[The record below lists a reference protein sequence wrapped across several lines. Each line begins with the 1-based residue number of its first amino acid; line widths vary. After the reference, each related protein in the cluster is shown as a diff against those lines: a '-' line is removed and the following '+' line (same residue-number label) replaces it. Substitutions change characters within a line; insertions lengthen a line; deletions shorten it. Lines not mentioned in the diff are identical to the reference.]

1 MSGTTRDGGSGD
13 VRPEESL
20 PVALEEEMRR
30 SYLDYAMSVIV
41 ARALPDA
48 RDGLKPV
55 HRRILYAMHES
66 GFTADKPY
74 RKSARVVGEVMGK
87 YHPHGDSAIYDA
99 MVRMAQPF
107 SLRVPL
113 IDGQGN
119 FGSMDGDPPAAMRYT
134 ESRLAKSATALLE
147 GIDEDTVDFQP
158 NYDESDSEP
167 RVLPAAFPNLLVNGA
182 NGIAVGMATN
192 IPTHN
197 PGEVIDATL
206 ALIADPAMPLEEL
219 MRIMPGPDFP
229 TGGLILGR
237 SGIRAAFETG
247 RGSIPLRARCE
258 IEEMRG
264 GRQCIAVSEVPYQ
277 VNKASLLERI
287 AELVRAK
294 QVEGISDLRDES
306 DRDGLRIVIELKRDA
321 TAEVVLNQLYRMTQL
336 QTSFAVNFLALDD
349 GRPRQMGL
357 RDALLAFIRFREE
370 VIFRRSRH
378 RLAKARERGHL
389 LIGLAIAVANIDEVI
404 RLIRASRDPAE
415 ARAAL
420 MARDWAAGDVG
431 ALLALVEDAG
441 NAVSS
446 GGTVR
451 LTDAQARGILALTLQ
466 RLTGLE
472 RDKIAQELEEVGARI
487 RELLEILGSRPR
499 RLEVMAEEL
508 RAVRAQIASP
518 RLTEI
523 VEGVADLDDESLIEP
538 GLMVVTL
545 TRDGYV
551 KRTPLDTFRAQHRG
565 GRGRSAA
572 ATRQDDLVV
581 RSFIAHTHQ
590 WVLFFTSRGIAFR
603 EKVWQLPE
611 GGAQGKGRS
620 LRQVLQLQADERV
633 TAVLPLP
640 QDESLWEGLHLVF
653 ATADGNVRRNRLS
666 DFRNVRAAGLIAMRL
681 DEGDEL
687 IGVQTCREGDD
698 VLLATRK
705 GRVIRFTAAA
715 DQLRVFAGRDSSG
728 VRGIRLA
735 AAGDRVIA
743 LSVLRHVEA
752 SVAERATYLR
762 GAAQRRR
769 AAGEDVEA
777 NGSGLASGL
786 AEEGEEASA
795 EVQMSPER
803 TAELEGAE
811 EIIFTVTDGGF
822 GKRSSA
828 YEYRV
833 TGRGGQGIAGIELRP
848 RNGREVVA
856 TFPVRPGDDV
866 MLVTDSGRLIRLP
879 AEQVRITGRQA
890 MGVTLL
896 RLDDGERVTSC
907 FPVLDGDGDNGQ
919 EGTAVPAAEGVA
931 ADGVVDGSEEAP

>member
-1 MSGTTRDGGSGD
+1 
-13 VRPEESL
+13 
-20 PVALEEEMRR
+20 
-30 SYLDYAMSVIV
+30 
-41 ARALPDA
+41 
-48 RDGLKPV
+48 
-55 HRRILYAMHES
+55 
-66 GFTADKPY
+66 
-74 RKSARVVGEVMGK
+74 
-87 YHPHGDSAIYDA
+87 
-99 MVRMAQPF
+99 
-107 SLRVPL
+107 
-113 IDGQGN
+113 
-119 FGSMDGDPPAAMRYT
+119 
-134 ESRLAKSATALLE
+134 
-147 GIDEDTVDFQP
+147 
-158 NYDESDSEP
+158 
-167 RVLPAAFPNLLVNGA
+167 
-182 NGIAVGMATN
+182 
-192 IPTHN
+192 
-197 PGEVIDATL
+197 
-206 ALIADPAMPLEEL
+206 
-219 MRIMPGPDFP
+219 
-229 TGGLILGR
+229 
-237 SGIRAAFETG
+237 
-247 RGSIPLRARCE
+247 
-258 IEEMRG
+258 
-264 GRQCIAVSEVPYQ
+264 
-277 VNKASLLERI
+277 
-287 AELVRAK
+287 
-294 QVEGISDLRDES
+294 
-306 DRDGLRIVIELKRDA
+306 
-321 TAEVVLNQLYRMTQL
+321 VLNQLYRMTQL

-357 RDALLAFIRFREE
+357 RDALLAFVRFREE
-370 VIFRRSRH
+370 VILRRSRF

-420 MARDWAAGDVG
+420 MARHWPAGDVG

-441 NAVSS
+441 NAVTPEN
-446 GGTVR
+446 TVR

-472 RDKIAQELEEVGARI
+472 RDKIAAELEEVAGRI
-487 RELLEILGSRPR
+487 RELLEILGSHPR
-499 RLEVMAEEL
+499 RMEVMAEEL

-518 RLTEI
+518 RLTQI
-523 VEGVADLDDESLIEP
+523 VEGIADLDDESLIEP
-538 GLMVVTL
+538 GMMVVTL

-590 WVLFFTSRGIAFR
+590 WVLFFTSRGVAFR

-620 LRQVLQLQADERV
+620 LRQVLQLREDERV

-640 QDESLWEGLHLVF
+640 QDESLWDGLHLVF
-653 ATADGNVRRNRLS
+653 ATASGNVRRNRLS

-735 AAGDRVIA
+735 AGGDRVIA

-769 AAGEDVEA
+769 AAGEDVDA
-777 NGSGLASGL
+777 NGNGLASGL

-795 EVQMSPER
+795 EVAMTPER
-803 TAELEGAE
+803 IAELEAAE

-833 TGRGGQGIAGIELRP
+833 TGRGGQGIGGIELRP
-848 RNGREVVA
+848 KRNGREVVA

-866 MLVTDSGRLIRLP
+866 MLVTDNGRLIRLP
-879 AEQVRITGRQA
+879 ADQVRITGRQA

-896 RLDDGERVTSC
+896 RLNNGERVTSC
-907 FPVLDGDGDNGQ
+907 FPVLDDDDGDDPQGAA
-919 EGTAVPAAEGVA
+919 GAAVAPAASQGVA
-931 ADGVVDGSEEAP
+931 ADGVVDASEDGEEGAP

>member
-1 MSGTTRDGGSGD
+1 
-13 VRPEESL
+13 
-20 PVALEEEMRR
+20 VA
-30 SYLDYAMSVIV
+30 
-41 ARALPDA
+41 PD
-48 RDGLKPV
+48 
-55 HRRILYAMHES
+55 
-66 GFTADKPY
+66 
-74 RKSARVVGEVMGK
+74 
-87 YHPHGDSAIYDA
+87 
-99 MVRMAQPF
+99 
-107 SLRVPL
+107 
-113 IDGQGN
+113 
-119 FGSMDGDPPAAMRYT
+119 
-134 ESRLAKSATALLE
+134 
-147 GIDEDTVDFQP
+147 
-158 NYDESDSEP
+158 
-167 RVLPAAFPNLLVNGA
+167 
-182 NGIAVGMATN
+182 
-192 IPTHN
+192 
-197 PGEVIDATL
+197 
-206 ALIADPAMPLEEL
+206 
-219 MRIMPGPDFP
+219 
-229 TGGLILGR
+229 
-237 SGIRAAFETG
+237 
-247 RGSIPLRARCE
+247 
-258 IEEMRG
+258 
-264 GRQCIAVSEVPYQ
+264 
-277 VNKASLLERI
+277 
-287 AELVRAK
+287 
-294 QVEGISDLRDES
+294 
-306 DRDGLRIVIELKRDA
+306 
-321 TAEVVLNQLYRMTQL
+321 
-336 QTSFAVNFLALDD
+336 
-349 GRPRQMGL
+349 
-357 RDALLAFIRFREE
+357 
-370 VIFRRSRH
+370 
-378 RLAKARERGHL
+378 
-389 LIGLAIAVANIDEVI
+389 
-404 RLIRASRDPAE
+404 
-415 ARAAL
+415 
-420 MARDWAAGDVG
+420 
-431 ALLALVEDAG
+431 
-441 NAVSS
+441 
-446 GGTVR
+446 GTVR

-472 RDKIAQELEEVGARI
+472 RDKIAAELEEVAGRI

-499 RLEVMAEEL
+499 RLEVMSEEL

-518 RLTEI
+518 RLTQI
-523 VEGVADLDDESLIEP
+523 VEGIADLDDESLIEP

-640 QDESLWEGLHLVF
+640 QDEGLWDGLHLVF
-653 ATADGNVRRNRLS
+653 ATAGGNVRRNRLS

-705 GRVIRFTAAA
+705 GRVMRFTAAA

-735 AAGDRVIA
+735 REDRVIA

-762 GAAQRRR
+762 GATQRRR

-777 NGSGLASGL
+777 NGNGPASGL

-795 EVQMSPER
+795 EVAMTPER
-803 TAELEGAE
+803 IAELEAAE
-811 EIIFTVTDGGF
+811 ELLFAVTDGGF

-833 TGRGGQGIAGIELRP
+833 TGRGGQGITGIELRP

-879 AEQVRITGRQA
+879 ADQVRITGRQA

-896 RLDDGERVTSC
+896 RLNNGERVTSC
-907 FPVLDGDGDNGQ
+907 FPVLDGDGENGQ
-919 EGTAVPAAEGVA
+919 EGAASAGVA
-931 ADGVVDGSEEAP
+931 ADGVVDGSEEEEHAP